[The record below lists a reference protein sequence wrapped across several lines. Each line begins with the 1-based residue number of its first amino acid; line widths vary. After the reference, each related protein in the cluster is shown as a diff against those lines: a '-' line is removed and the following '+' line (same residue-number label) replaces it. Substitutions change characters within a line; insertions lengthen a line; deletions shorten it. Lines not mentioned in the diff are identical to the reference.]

1 MHAVIG
7 APPRRSVGVECL
19 TSGGWIQGR
28 FHVPLQQSFVDFLQQ
43 GGAFLPLTD
52 AVLPGRRDALPF
64 FAIHRAGLALLA
76 PDPEDAQLETLGA
89 HGITSPWSVTC
100 AFPRGVLTGQIDFL
114 TNQRLS
120 DYLRTPQHFILVREA
135 RWEPLIGDDTRPAA
149 TSREFRVAVVQVAEL
164 VGVAEAETQR
174 GHGHPGKLQLE
185 RELDLG
191 RPGAP

>member
-1 MHAVIG
+1 MHAAVG
-7 APPRRSVGVECL
+7 APPRRSVAVECL
-19 TSGGWIQGR
+19 TSGGWTHGR
-28 FHVPLQQSFVDFLQQ
+28 FHVPLRQSFLDFLQQ

-52 AVLPGRRDALPF
+52 AVLPGRHDPLPF

-76 PDPEDAQLETLGA
+76 PDPGDAQLETLGA

-135 RWEPLIGDDTRPAA
+135 TWEPLIGDDTRPVVSA
-149 TSREFRVAVVQVAEL
+149 REFPVAVVQVAEL

-174 GHGHPGKLQLE
+174 GHGHPGRLQ
-185 RELDLG
+185 RDSELDFG
-191 RPGAP
+191 SPGVP